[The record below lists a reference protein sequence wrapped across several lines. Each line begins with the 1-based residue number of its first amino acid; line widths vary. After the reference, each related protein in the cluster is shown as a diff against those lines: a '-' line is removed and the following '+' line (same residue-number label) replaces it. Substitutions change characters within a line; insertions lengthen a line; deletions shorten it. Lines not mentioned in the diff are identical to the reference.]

1 MRMGVIA
8 ASVAALATMV
18 FANAAMA
25 QTGQTEVCPSYDGKY
40 QLDGGWLGS
49 PVAGITIGDASD
61 EQVTVTVAAGFTLS
75 QFCYKTGEG
84 GGGTTSLEAPIV
96 GPASFTISKTNTGGG
111 ISHITFDTNVT
122 PPPVTDLCLNI
133 EDNQESVPAGMI
145 RDANGNC
152 AAPPV
157 VVVTDLCLNI
167 EGNQE
172 SVPAG
177 MNQNGVGACLTPN
190 LVITS
195 TIVTASAP
203 TLEAL
208 VTPAAL
214 VVAPVAANVGAVLG
228 VSTKVVTKAK
238 AKAKKAKAKKAKVVK
253 AKVVKAKVAKPKV
266 TRIRVLPFTP

>member
-1 MRMGVIA
+1 
-8 ASVAALATMV
+8 
-18 FANAAMA
+18 MA
-25 QTGQTEVCPSYDGKY
+25 QTGQTEVCSSYDGKY
-40 QLDGGWLGS
+40 ELSGGWEGS
-49 PVAGITIGDASD
+49 PVAGITISDASD

-96 GPASFTISKTNTGGG
+96 GPASFTISKTNIGGG

-122 PPPVTDLCLNI
+122 PPPPPVTDLCLNI
-133 EDNQESVPAGMI
+133 EGNQETVPAGMI

-152 AAPPV
+152 AAPPI
-157 VVVTDLCLNI
+157 VVVTDVCPNI

-177 MNQNGVGACLTPN
+177 MMKNGEGACLTPTA
-190 LVITS
+190 V
-195 TIVTASAP
+195 VTLSVVAPSVP
-203 TLEAL
+203 TLEAV
-208 VTPAAL
+208 VTAAPV
-214 VVAPVAANVGAVLG
+214 VVAPVAAKPVGAVLG
-228 VSTKVVTKAK
+228 VSAKVVTKAKAKAKK